1 MIAIRQPH
9 RSGVTVLFGGT
20 EVVPSGGTA
29 SNTVASSGGVLVVLS
44 RGLADQTTI
53 YSGGSETVS
62 SGGTVHDIAVSSGG
76 ALDVAGSTTS
86 KVTVSSGG
94 VETISSGGIAGGR
107 SGQFRHARLRP
118 PIELGGRPHGAGAG
132 LGTTAQSTTRWRGP
146 AARSANPR
154 RSKTSPYRSRLSV
167 RRGAGRPT
175 VAGHFTTAVRLAPR
189 RLPIRAVGRWAMS
202 REKEPAPGGRATNE
216 IVEEIVDNLRPWK
229 GGKSVAAI
237 TAAVNDQLAACRTG
251 G

>member
-76 ALDVAGSTTS
+76 ALDVAGSTAAS
-86 KVTVSSGG
+86 RPSPPGASPGG
-94 VETISSGGIAGGR
+94 AEW
-107 SGQFRHARLRP
+107 
-118 PIELGGRPHGAGAG
+118 PIP
-132 LGTTAQSTTRWRGP
+132 
-146 AARSANPR
+146 ARS
-154 RSKTSPYRSRLSV
+154 SPASYRAWRASA
-167 RRGAGRPT
+167 RRGGGAWHDSTVHNSLARAGSS
-175 VAGHFTTAVRLAPR
+175 
-189 RLPIRAVGRWAMS
+189 VG
-202 REKEPAPGGRATNE
+202 
-216 IVEEIVDNLRPWK
+216 
-229 GGKSVAAI
+229 
-237 TAAVNDQLAACRTG
+237 
-251 G
+251 

>member
-94 VETISSGGIAGGR
+94 VETISSGGIAGGVAN
-107 SGQFRHARLRP
+107 SGTLVSGLLLSLAGVRTAR
-118 PIELGGRPHGAGAG
+118 GRGLARQHSPQLAGAG
-132 LGTTAQSTTRWRGP
+132 RQLGRLTP
-146 AARSANPR
+146 AARR
-154 RSKTSPYRSRLSV
+154 RVHTVVDYR
-167 RRGAGRPT
+167 
-175 VAGHFTTAVRLAPR
+175 
-189 RLPIRAVGRWAMS
+189 
-202 REKEPAPGGRATNE
+202 
-216 IVEEIVDNLRPWK
+216 
-229 GGKSVAAI
+229 
-237 TAAVNDQLAACRTG
+237 
-251 G
+251 